1 MEKENQKQNLA
12 MQVLT
17 SREILG
23 KGFKVYGTI
32 ENPLFLAKDVA
43 EWIEHTDVS
52 AMIKSID
59 EDEKVRKFCELEENW
74 FPTKNRKLSE
84 SSSYRANRW
93 FLTENGLYEVL
104 MQSTKP
110 IAKQFKKQVKAILKE
125 IRTKGGYIATS
136 EEDTEETILAR
147 AVLLAQATIEKKNK
161 QIEQMKDDIYVLEEE
176 IETNAPKV
184 LFADAVSTSQRSCLI
199 SELAKIL
206 TQNGY
211 EIGQNRLFKKLREQ
225 GYPCKSGSSYNQPT
239 QRAMEMG
246 LFEIKQTSITKPD
259 GHVIVNVT
267 PKVTGKGQIYFINK
281 FLNIKTA

>member
-1 MEKENQKQNLA
+1 MEQVKPKQNLA

-17 SREILG
+17 SKEVLG
-23 KGFKVYGTI
+23 KDFKVYGTI

-43 EWIEHTDVS
+43 EWIEHSNVS
-52 AMIKSID
+52 EMINRVDTEERYKYYLGRQGD
-59 EDEKVRKFCELEENW
+59 AWFFTED
-74 FPTKNRKLSE
+74 
-84 SSSYRANRW
+84 
-93 FLTENGLYEVL
+93 GLYEVL
-104 MQSTKP
+104 MQSRKP

-136 EEDTEETILAR
+136 EDDTEETILAR

-161 QIEQMKDDIYVLEEE
+161 QIEQMKEDIYVLEEE

-211 EIGQNRLFKKLREQ
+211 SIGQNRLFNKLREQ
-225 GYPCKSGSSYNQPT
+225 GYLCKSGSSYNQPT

-259 GHVIVNVT
+259 GAIIVNVT

-281 FLNIKTA
+281 FLNK

>member
-1 MEKENQKQNLA
+1 

-17 SREILG
+17 SKQVLG
-23 KGFKVYGTI
+23 KTFKVYGTI

-43 EWIEHTDVS
+43 KMIDVNNIS
-52 AMIKSID
+52 DLMSRID
-59 EDEKVRKFCELEENW
+59 DDEKQLINTIGLTDSIQGNPNKW
-74 FPTKNRKLSE
+74 FLSE
-84 SSSYRANRW
+84 D
-93 FLTENGLYEVL
+93 GLYEVL
-104 MQSTKP
+104 MQSRKP

-161 QIEQMKDDIYVLEEE
+161 QIEQMKEDIYVLEEE

-225 GYPCKSGSSYNQPT
+225 GYLCKSGSSYNQPT

-267 PKVTGKGQIYFINK
+267 TKVTGKGQIYFINK
-281 FLNIKTA
+281 FLNK

>member
-1 MEKENQKQNLA
+1 MEKQNPKTSLA

-17 SREILG
+17 SKQVLG
-23 KGFKVYGTI
+23 KDFKVYGTI

-43 EWIEHTDVS
+43 EWVEHSDVS
-52 AMIKSID
+52 TMMRNVDD
-59 EDEKVRKFCELEENW
+59 EEKLIQKIFVSGQ
-74 FPTKNRKLSE
+74 NRNL
-84 SSSYRANRW
+84 W
-93 FLTENGLYEVL
+93 FLTEDGLYEVL

-161 QIEQMKDDIYVLEEE
+161 QIEQMKEDIYVLEEE

-211 EIGQNRLFKKLREQ
+211 EIGQNRLFKKLREDGYLCKQ
-225 GYPCKSGSSYNQPT
+225 GSYYNQPT

-259 GHVIVNVT
+259 GAIIVNVT

>member
-1 MEKENQKQNLA
+1 MEQVKPKQNLA

-17 SREILG
+17 SKEVLG
-23 KGFKVYGTI
+23 KDFKVYGTI

-43 EWIEHTDVS
+43 EWLEHSNVS
-52 AMIKSID
+52 EMINRVDTEERYKYYLGRQGD
-59 EDEKVRKFCELEENW
+59 AWFFTED
-74 FPTKNRKLSE
+74 
-84 SSSYRANRW
+84 
-93 FLTENGLYEVL
+93 GLYEVL
-104 MQSTKP
+104 MQSRKP

-125 IRTKGGYIATS
+125 IRTKGGYISTS
-136 EEDTEETILAR
+136 EDDTEETILAR

-161 QIEQMKDDIYVLEEE
+161 QIEQMKEDIYVLEEE

-211 EIGQNRLFKKLREQ
+211 SIGQNRLFNKLREQ
-225 GYPCKSGSSYNQPT
+225 GYLCKSGSSYNQPT

-259 GHVIVNVT
+259 GHVLVNVT
-267 PKVTGKGQIYFINK
+267 TKVTGKGQIYFINK
-281 FLNIKTA
+281 FLNK

>member
-1 MEKENQKQNLA
+1 MEKQNPKQSLA

-17 SREILG
+17 SKQVLG
-23 KGFKVYGTI
+23 KDFKVYGTI

-43 EWIEHTDVS
+43 EWIEHADVS

-74 FPTKNRKLSE
+74 FPNKNRKLSE

-104 MQSTKP
+104 MQSNKP

-125 IRTKGGYIATS
+125 IRTKGGYIATN

-161 QIEQMKDDIYVLEEE
+161 QIEQMQEDIYVLEEE

-211 EIGQNRLFKKLREQ
+211 EIGQNRLFKKLRED
-225 GYPCKSGSSYNQPT
+225 GYLGKNGSYYNQPT

-259 GHVIVNVT
+259 GVVIVNVT

>member
-1 MEKENQKQNLA
+1 MELKIFESPQFGQIRTSGTSEKPLFCLADVCKVLALNPQDVKKRLNQKGVDSINTPTKGGNQNMLFINEQNLY
-12 MQVLT
+12 
-17 SREILG
+17 
-23 KGFKVYGTI
+23 KVI
-32 ENPLFLAKDVA
+32 MRSDKPQA
-43 EWIEHTDVS
+43 EAFQDWV
-52 AMIKSID
+52 
-59 EDEKVRKFCELEENW
+59 C
-74 FPTKNRKLSE
+74 
-84 SSSYRANRW
+84 
-93 FLTENGLYEVL
+93 GEVL
-104 MQSTKP
+104 PS
-110 IAKQFKKQVKAILKE
+110 

-161 QIEQMKDDIYVLEEE
+161 QIEQMKEDIYVLEEE

-211 EIGQNRLFKKLREQ
+211 EIGQNRLFKKLRED
-225 GYPCKSGSSYNQPT
+225 GYLCKSGSSYNQPT

-267 PKVTGKGQIYFINK
+267 TKVTGKGQIYFINK
-281 FLNIKTA
+281 FLNK

>member
-1 MEKENQKQNLA
+1 MGKVKPKQNLA

-17 SREILG
+17 SKEVLG
-23 KGFKVYGTI
+23 KDFKVYGTI

-43 EWIEHTDVS
+43 EWLEHSNVS
-52 AMIKSID
+52 EMINRVDTEERYKYYLGRQGD
-59 EDEKVRKFCELEENW
+59 AWFFTED
-74 FPTKNRKLSE
+74 
-84 SSSYRANRW
+84 
-93 FLTENGLYEVL
+93 GLYEVL
-104 MQSTKP
+104 MQSRKP

-125 IRTKGGYIATS
+125 IRTKGGYIATT

-161 QIEQMKDDIYVLEEE
+161 QIEQMKEDISVLEEE
-176 IETNAPKV
+176 IESNAPKV

-211 EIGQNRLFKKLREQ
+211 EIGQNRLFKKLREDGYLCKQ
-225 GYPCKSGSSYNQPT
+225 GSYYNQPT

-259 GHVIVNVT
+259 GAIIVNVT

>member
-1 MEKENQKQNLA
+1 MELKIFESPQFGQIRTSGTSEQPLFCLADVCKVLALNPQDVKKRLNQKG
-12 MQVLT
+12 V
-17 SREILG
+17 
-23 KGFKVYGTI
+23 
-32 ENPLFLAKDVA
+32 D
-43 EWIEHTDVS
+43 
-52 AMIKSID
+52 SI
-59 EDEKVRKFCELEENW
+59 NT
-74 FPTKNRKLSE
+74 P
-84 SSSYRANRW
+84 
-93 FLTENGLYEVL
+93 
-104 MQSTKP
+104 
-110 IAKQFKKQVKAILKE
+110 
-125 IRTKGGYIATS
+125 TKGGNQNMLFINEQNLYKVIMRSDKPQAEAFQDWVCGEVLPSIRKQGGYISTT

-161 QIEQMKDDIYVLEEE
+161 QIEQMKEDIYVLEEE

-211 EIGQNRLFKKLREQ
+211 EIEQNRLFKKLREDGYLCKQ
-225 GYPCKSGSSYNQPT
+225 GSYYNQPT

-259 GHVIVNVT
+259 GAIIVNVT

>member
-1 MEKENQKQNLA
+1 MEQVKPKQNLA

-17 SREILG
+17 SKEVLG
-23 KGFKVYGTI
+23 KDFKVYGTI

-43 EWIEHTDVS
+43 EWLEHSNVS
-52 AMIKSID
+52 EMINRVDTEERYKYYLGRQGD
-59 EDEKVRKFCELEENW
+59 AWFFTED
-74 FPTKNRKLSE
+74 
-84 SSSYRANRW
+84 
-93 FLTENGLYEVL
+93 GLYEVL
-104 MQSTKP
+104 MQSRKP

-125 IRTKGGYIATS
+125 IRTKGGYISTT

-161 QIEQMKDDIYVLEEE
+161 QIEQMKEDIYVLEEE

-211 EIGQNRLFKKLREQ
+211 SIGQNRLFNKLREQ
-225 GYPCKSGSSYNQPT
+225 GYLCKSGSSYNQPT

-259 GHVIVNVT
+259 GHVLVNVT
-267 PKVTGKGQIYFINK
+267 TKVTGKGQIYFINK
-281 FLNIKTA
+281 FLNK

>member
-1 MEKENQKQNLA
+1 MEQVNPKQSLA

-17 SREILG
+17 SKQVLG
-23 KGFKVYGTI
+23 KDFKVYGTI

-43 EWIEHTDVS
+43 EWIEHSNPSKMLD
-52 AMIKSID
+52 SID
-59 EDEKVRKFCELEENW
+59 EDEKVRKFCEIENE
-74 FPTKNRKLSE
+74 FLTK
-84 SSSYRANRW
+84 SYKPCKSITYVGANRW

-161 QIEQMKDDIYVLEEE
+161 QIEQMKEDIYVLEEE

-211 EIGQNRLFKKLREQ
+211 EIGQNRLFKKLRED
-225 GYPCKSGSSYNQPT
+225 GYLCKSGSSYNQPT

-281 FLNIKTA
+281 FLNK

>member
-1 MEKENQKQNLA
+1 MEQVKPKQNLA

-17 SREILG
+17 SKEVLG
-23 KGFKVYGTI
+23 KDFKVYGTI

-43 EWIEHTDVS
+43 EWIEHSDVS
-52 AMIKSID
+52 MMMKTVD
-59 EDEKVRKFCELEENW
+59 DDEKLLKTNPNNICGGQKSW
-74 FPTKNRKLSE
+74 F
-84 SSSYRANRW
+84 
-93 FLTENGLYEVL
+93 FTEDGLYEVL
-104 MQSTKP
+104 MQSRKP

-125 IRTKGGYIATS
+125 IRTKGGYISTT
-136 EEDTEETILAR
+136 EEDTEEAILAR

-161 QIEQMKDDIYVLEEE
+161 QIEQMKEDIYVLEEE

-225 GYPCKSGSSYNQPT
+225 GYLCKSGSSYNQPT

-259 GHVIVNVT
+259 GVVIVNVT

-281 FLNIKTA
+281 FLNK